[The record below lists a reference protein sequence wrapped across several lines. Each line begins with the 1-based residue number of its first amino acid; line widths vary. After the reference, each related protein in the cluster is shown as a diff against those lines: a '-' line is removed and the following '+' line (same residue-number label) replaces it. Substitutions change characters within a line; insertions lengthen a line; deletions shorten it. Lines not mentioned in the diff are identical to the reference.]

1 MINNIIEFWCLVA
14 SGGLEIWVSW
24 ISFQKS
30 IAYVAK
36 LSYTYSASWLF
47 FAQNDPL
54 RSETLAEKVT
64 KPECHGFTYGW
75 FCQSLK

>member
-1 MINNIIEFWCLVA
+1 MLCDLINV
-14 SGGLEIWVSW
+14 
-24 ISFQKS
+24 
-30 IAYVAK
+30 
-36 LSYTYSASWLF
+36 YSTSWLF